1 MFFLLWVKYGFIG
14 LKFLQSYL
22 TYNSIRKDYLEELT
36 ITETDA
42 CVGEDEDGA
51 LTDMRWRQGGGEFH
65 EHEFEVENDKD
76 LNLSD
81 SRLIGSKMT
90 GKKMIGLEQCC
101 LEFDSVG
108 KQ

>member
-1 MFFLLWVKYGFIG
+1 M
-14 LKFLQSYL
+14 
-22 TYNSIRKDYLEELT
+22 EELT

-65 EHEFEVENDKD
+65 EHKFEVENDKD